1 MSYDPE
7 TVQLKDIIETFKNKV
22 RRLQSLTKYMPGLLH
37 GTVEMMDALIYKY
50 ENDKIFDIDSINLY
64 MKENYD
70 KN

>member
-1 MSYDPE
+1 VSYDPE

-22 RRLQSLTKYMPGLLH
+22 RRLQGLTKYMPGLLH

>member
-7 TVQLKDIIETFKNKV
+7 TIQLKDIIKTFKHKV
-22 RRLQSLTKYMPGLLH
+22 RRLKGLTKYMPGLLH
-37 GTVEMMDALIYKY
+37 GTVEMMDAHIYKY

>member
-1 MSYDPE
+1 
-7 TVQLKDIIETFKNKV
+7 
-22 RRLQSLTKYMPGLLH
+22 MPGLLH

>member
-22 RRLQSLTKYMPGLLH
+22 RRLQGLTKYMPGLLH